1 MRVFLLFLCYSFLG
15 WACETVYCSI
25 GKRKF
30 VNRGFLNG
38 PLCPVYG
45 FGALAVLYF
54 LRPVSDNI
62 PLLFVSGMVLTSVIE
77 YITGYLLEKLFA
89 TKWWDYSSRRFN
101 IHGRV
106 CLRNSLMFGALSVVA
121 VRVIDPVIRGGIY
134 ALPATVCAVLS
145 IVFGA
150 MMVADL
156 VVTVRTILDINSAL
170 KQLQQMVEQARLDTQ
185 EYLRQNQEELQQKM
199 EKAKAQTEELLRQNQ
214 QELQQKMEQSRLDLE
229 LARMELRDFL
239 EQLHSER
246 LERREQRRREFLSR
260 LTPEQQQA
268 IQKLEERMEAL
279 SRRNAILRRRLLRAF
294 PEMRST
300 RYELALERMREALR
314 KKKK

>member
-145 IVFGA
+145 GVFGA

-185 EYLRQNQEELQQKM
+185 EYLRQNQE
-199 EKAKAQTEELLRQNQ
+199 
-214 QELQQKMEQSRLDLE
+214 ELQQKMEQSRLDLE

>member
-89 TKWWDYSSRRFN
+89 TKWWDYSSRRSA
-101 IHGRV
+101 
-106 CLRNSLMFGALSVVA
+106 CA
-121 VRVIDPVIRGGIY
+121 IR
-134 ALPATVCAVLS
+134 
-145 IVFGA
+145 
-150 MMVADL
+150 
-156 VVTVRTILDINSAL
+156 
-170 KQLQQMVEQARLDTQ
+170 
-185 EYLRQNQEELQQKM
+185 
-199 EKAKAQTEELLRQNQ
+199 
-214 QELQQKMEQSRLDLE
+214 
-229 LARMELRDFL
+229 
-239 EQLHSER
+239 
-246 LERREQRRREFLSR
+246 
-260 LTPEQQQA
+260 
-268 IQKLEERMEAL
+268 
-279 SRRNAILRRRLLRAF
+279 
-294 PEMRST
+294 
-300 RYELALERMREALR
+300 
-314 KKKK
+314 

>member
-106 CLRNSLMFGALSVVA
+106 CLRNSLMFGVLSVVA

-156 VVTVRTILDINSAL
+156 VVTVRTILDINSA
-170 KQLQQMVEQARLDTQ
+170 
-185 EYLRQNQEELQQKM
+185 
-199 EKAKAQTEELLRQNQ
+199 
-214 QELQQKMEQSRLDLE
+214 
-229 LARMELRDFL
+229 
-239 EQLHSER
+239 
-246 LERREQRRREFLSR
+246 QRRRPRSACARTSR
-260 LTPEQQQA
+260 SC
-268 IQKLEERMEAL
+268 
-279 SRRNAILRRRLLRAF
+279 SRRWSRAAWTSSLPAWSCATF
-294 PEMRST
+294 WNSCTRS
-300 RYELALERMREALR
+300 AWSAGSSGAGSFCPA
-314 KKKK
+314 

>member
-106 CLRNSLMFGALSVVA
+106 CLRNSLMFGVLSVVA

-170 KQLQQMVEQARLDTQ
+170 KQLQQCART
-185 EYLRQNQEELQQKM
+185 
-199 EKAKAQTEELLRQNQ
+199 
-214 QELQQKMEQSRLDLE
+214 SR
-229 LARMELRDFL
+229 
-239 EQLHSER
+239 SC
-246 LERREQRRREFLSR
+246 
-260 LTPEQQQA
+260 
-268 IQKLEERMEAL
+268 
-279 SRRNAILRRRLLRAF
+279 SRRWSRAAWTSSLPAWSCATF
-294 PEMRST
+294 WNSCTRS
-300 RYELALERMREALR
+300 AWSAGSSGAGSFCPA
-314 KKKK
+314 

>member
-150 MMVADL
+150 MMAADL

-185 EYLRQNQEELQQKM
+185 EY
-199 EKAKAQTEELLRQNQ
+199 LRQNQ

>member
-170 KQLQQMVEQARLDTQ
+170 KQLQQ
-185 EYLRQNQEELQQKM
+185 
-199 EKAKAQTEELLRQNQ
+199 
-214 QELQQKMEQSRLDLE
+214 KMEQSRLDLE

>member
-134 ALPATVCAVLS
+134 ALSTTVCAVLS

-185 EYLRQNQEELQQKM
+185 EYLRQNQEDLQQKM
-199 EKAKAQTEELLRQNQ
+199 EKAKAQTEERLRQNQ

-279 SRRNAILRRRLLRAF
+279 SRRNAILRRRLFRAF

-300 RYELALERMREALR
+300 RYKLALERMREALR